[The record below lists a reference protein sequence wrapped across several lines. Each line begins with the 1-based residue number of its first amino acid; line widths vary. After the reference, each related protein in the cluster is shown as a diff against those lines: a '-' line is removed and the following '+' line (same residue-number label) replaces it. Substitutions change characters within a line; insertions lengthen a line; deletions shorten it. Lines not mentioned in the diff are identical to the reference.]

1 MEHIFVKY
9 EYQPKNY
16 EQYRYFCE
24 CKCGFQTRL
33 ATEQAAKSQFDAHL
47 MAHGE
52 KPYFDGLE
60 REKVVNQGKEEW
72 SPFGGTGKDLSNEK
86 MTGDLPAPK
95 THKQEWKPSFASK

>member
-1 MEHIFVKY
+1 MEHGLLKY

-52 KPYFDGLE
+52 KPYFEGLE
-60 REKVVNQGKEEW
+60 REKVVNQGKEKW
-72 SPFGGTGKDLSNEK
+72 SPFGGNNTVNND
-86 MTGDLPAPK
+86 TGDLPAPHV
-95 THKQEWKPSFASK
+95 HKQEWKPSFASK